1 MARINIERVIEKLE
15 HEFKTGLKSALQ
27 NIAPDK
33 EIDSQLLF
41 KEFKKQVIKNCKQW
55 EYIESNA
62 VDTD

>member
-1 MARINIERVIEKLE
+1 MARINIERVIDKLE
-15 HEFKTGLKSALQ
+15 HEIKTGLKTALT
-27 NIAPDK
+27 NVAPDK
-33 EIDSQLLF
+33 EVDPQLLF

>member
-1 MARINIERVIEKLE
+1 MARINIERVIDKLE
-15 HEFKTGLKSALQ
+15 DEFKSGLKTAMA
-27 NIAPDK
+27 NTAPDN
-33 EIDSQLLF
+33 EIDMQTLF

>member
-1 MARINIERVIEKLE
+1 MARINIERVIDKLE
-15 HEFKTGLKSALQ
+15 DEFKTGLKTALT
-27 NIAPDK
+27 NVAPDK
-33 EIDSQLLF
+33 EVDPHLLF